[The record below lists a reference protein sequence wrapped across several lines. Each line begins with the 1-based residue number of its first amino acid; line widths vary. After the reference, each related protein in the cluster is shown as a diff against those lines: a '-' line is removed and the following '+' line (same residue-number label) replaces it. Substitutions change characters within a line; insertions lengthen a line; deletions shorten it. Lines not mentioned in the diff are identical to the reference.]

1 MTKIKTA
8 MPVTAKK
15 SYKEGHVA
23 LGISLKCRGWNSD
36 SARIEGGA
44 DITSAQARELAVAL
58 VQWADKADAK
68 VAAKAESEERRHK
81 WREREIAAGRM
92 KVLKLGSTI

>member
-1 MTKIKTA
+1 M
-8 MPVTAKK
+8 
-15 SYKEGHVA
+15 
-23 LGISLKCRGWNSD
+23 
-36 SARIEGGA
+36 
-44 DITSAQARELAVAL
+44 
-58 VQWADKADAK
+58 QWADKADAK